1 MLLSKFIIVSINS
14 SSSSLQKYKF
24 LEIIVFLEKKNPTNK
39 QKKEEATGG
48 EKNLSIFND
57 RTSCA
62 IIPCLRLKFI
72 DRIVRYL
79 TRAFPWTTLLS
90 PWSASTVNLL
100 SLSSPLSN
108 ADDISSMAEE
118 SERTSDIF
126 RHLLYH
132 RPLPP
137 PTKIFL
143 AWFWMRHRSRGRGW
157 FGSFCSWP
165 VSAFNRAAFVTSHQ

>member
-79 TRAFPWTTLLS
+79 TRAFPPSSPPGAHPRWICSLCPPPSPTQMIFHLWRKRARERAIFFDIYFIIGLS
-90 PWSASTVNLL
+90 P
-100 SLSSPLSN
+100 
-108 ADDISSMAEE
+108 
-118 SERTSDIF
+118 
-126 RHLLYH
+126 
-132 RPLPP
+132 LPQR
-137 PTKIFL
+137 F
-143 AWFWMRHRSRGRGW
+143 FSRDFECATGRGGGG
-157 FGSFCSWP
+157 GS
-165 VSAFNRAAFVTSHQ
+165 AAFVAGRYPLSTGPLL

>member
-57 RTSCA
+57 RTSWV

-108 ADDISSMAEE
+108 ADDISSMAGE
-118 SERTSDIF
+118 SERASDIF